1 MADLGL
7 CEWNKLGIGPV
18 KGLRKLN
25 PVSLICQALTECPDE
40 FPVSGS
46 AHLHFITE
54 DELRERLR
62 LDIGTVET
70 TFANLE
76 WKAATVL
83 AGSVI
88 EALLLWALEKHFSE
102 RVKSAVDRLVAKGVF
117 AKPKNDL
124 QYWDLHHYGEV
135 AAEFGAIE
143 EDTVHLVRLA
153 RNYRNLIHPGKAE
166 RLGQACNRATAM
178 TAISALDR
186 VIEDL
191 TKNFGCAK
199 AN

>member
-1 MADLGL
+1 
-7 CEWNKLGIGPV
+7 
-18 KGLRKLN
+18 
-25 PVSLICQALTECPDE
+25 
-40 FPVSGS
+40 
-46 AHLHFITE
+46 
-54 DELRERLR
+54 
-62 LDIGTVET
+62 
-70 TFANLE
+70 
-76 WKAATVL
+76 VL

-88 EALLLWALEKHFSE
+88 EALLLWALEKHFSD
-102 RVKSAVDRLVAKGVF
+102 RVKSAVDRLVAEGVF

-191 TKNFGCAK
+191 TENFGCTK